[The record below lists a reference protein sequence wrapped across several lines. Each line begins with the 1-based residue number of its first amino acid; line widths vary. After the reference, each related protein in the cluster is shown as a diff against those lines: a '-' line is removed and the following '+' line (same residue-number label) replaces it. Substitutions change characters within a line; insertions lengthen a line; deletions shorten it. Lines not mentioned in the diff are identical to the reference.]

1 MRLEER
7 RTIRVVLIA
16 GAVLAAIP
24 VLYLASIFAYGTF
37 VAPPP
42 VPETRAAP
50 DFVRAALW
58 ARADGGAATELRPIN
73 PFTIAR
79 FATCMVVAEGTN
91 DDERMSACRKHLP
104 AIRGLEYLANL
115 HLKDHQV
122 ERASF
127 RGGAGSMATMVR
139 LTQSFTRENFL
150 DTLATR
156 ADFGY
161 GWRGVEAAAQGLFGR
176 AAGELTLPQAALI
189 ASRVGAL
196 DVDPWCDAEHA
207 TTRRN
212 ITLRQMRENGAI
224 DEESLQGALGQ
235 PLGLA
240 SPPTTH
246 KPCTQ

>member
-42 VPETRAAP
+42 VPDTRPAP
-50 DFVRAALW
+50 PLVSAALW
-58 ARADGGAATELRPIN
+58 ARADGGAATELRSIN
-73 PFTIAR
+73 PLSVSQF
-79 FATCMVVAEGTN
+79 FGCMVLAEAD
-91 DDERMSACRKHLP
+91 DDEQRVSACRKHLP

-115 HLKDHQV
+115 HMKDHQV

-127 RGGAGSMATMVR
+127 RGGAGSFATMMR
-139 LTQSFTRENFL
+139 FTQSWTRENFL
-150 DTLATR
+150 NTLAAR

-189 ASRVGAL
+189 ASRVAAL
-196 DVDPWCDAEHA
+196 DVDPWCDAED
-207 TTRRN
+207 TTARRN
-212 ITLRQMRENGAI
+212 ITLREMREGGAI
-224 DEESLQGALGQ
+224 DEASLQAAVASELALG
-235 PLGLA
+235 
-240 SPPTTH
+240 PPPADH
-246 KPCTQ
+246 KPCPD

>member
-7 RTIRVVLIA
+7 RTIRVVLIV

-42 VPETRAAP
+42 VAETRAAP
-50 DFVRAALW
+50 DFLRAALW
-58 ARADGGAATELRPIN
+58 ARADGGTATALRPIN
-73 PFTIAR
+73 PLTVAQ
-79 FATCMVVAEGTN
+79 FATCMVMAEGAN
-91 DDERMSACRKHLP
+91 DDERVSACRTRLP

-115 HLKDHQV
+115 HLKDHQI

-139 LTQSFTRENFL
+139 LTHSFTRENFL
-150 DTLATR
+150 DTLAAK

-161 GWRGVEAAAQGLFGR
+161 GWRGVEAAAQGYFGR

-189 ASRVGAL
+189 ASRVGGL
-196 DVDPWCDAEHA
+196 DSDPWCDTE
-207 TTRRN
+207 TTTARRN
-212 ITLRQMRENGAI
+212 LTLQQMRENGAI
-224 DEESLQGALGQ
+224 DEASVQAAGASALALG
-235 PLGLA
+235 
-240 SPPTTH
+240 PPPADH
-246 KPCTQ
+246 KPCHH